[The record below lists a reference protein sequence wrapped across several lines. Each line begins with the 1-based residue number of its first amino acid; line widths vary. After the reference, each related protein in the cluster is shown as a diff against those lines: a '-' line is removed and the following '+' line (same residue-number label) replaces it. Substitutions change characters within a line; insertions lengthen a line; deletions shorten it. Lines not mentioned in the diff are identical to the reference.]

1 LSALAQWRAQGNALR
16 KLAKKREAIGFVGR
30 VGMIGDEGLEDA
42 FGDFRTFYITFAKIF
57 STAPAQVRPSRR
69 MSGSP
74 TFIPYCDGDL
84 SGEATLVLNAPK
96 LASFGGFVMLQRE
109 RPRGVRLGIDVEAD
123 ALLSTSGMQAYS
135 IALKRAEE
143 ASSDE
148 MARDWSVVAA
158 TIARRSGRRSSLLD
172 ALFG

>member
-1 LSALAQWRAQGNALR
+1 
-16 KLAKKREAIGFVGR
+16 
-30 VGMIGDEGLEDA
+30 
-42 FGDFRTFYITFAKIF
+42 
-57 STAPAQVRPSRR
+57 
-69 MSGSP
+69 
-74 TFIPYCDGDL
+74 
-84 SGEATLVLNAPK
+84 
-96 LASFGGFVMLQRE
+96 MLQRE

-148 MARDWSVVAA
+148 MARDWSVAA

>member
-1 LSALAQWRAQGNALR
+1 MSALAQWRAQGNAPR

-30 VGMIGDEGLEDA
+30 VGMIGDEALEDA

-74 TFIPYCDGDL
+74 TFIPYCDGDR

-96 LASFGGFVMLQRE
+96 LASFGGLSCC
-109 RPRGVRLGIDVEAD
+109 RGNGRGEYGSELTSKD